1 MKNKKEI
8 IEIINLLKEIDIDG
22 ETMEDILDQVGL
34 REQVVH
40 QIIESEKYIATKK
53 LWDDIQNN
61 ETLLSKSF
69 DAYYTQTFLS

>member
-40 QIIESEKYIATKK
+40 QIIEREKYIATKK
-53 LWDDIQNN
+53 LWDDVQNN
-61 ETLLSKSF
+61 DTLWAQSF
-69 DAYYTQTFLS
+69 DAYYTQTFLY